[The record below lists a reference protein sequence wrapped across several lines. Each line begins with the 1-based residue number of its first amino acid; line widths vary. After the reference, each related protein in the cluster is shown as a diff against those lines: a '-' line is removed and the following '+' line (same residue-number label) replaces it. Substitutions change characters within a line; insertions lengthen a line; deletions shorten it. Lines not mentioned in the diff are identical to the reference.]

1 MFDIDTTDS
10 EGMKG
15 PFLSWTP
22 KGSAEK
28 GFAPRSWVLRDKD
41 ANGNRSEAVIPGF
54 ANGCVLDLD
63 DIKIGWEKDRPVGGP
78 ERRWSR
84 SIAKMDPRPDDSKK
98 DNGGYAWS
106 KVMAI
111 RVAIGGGKTATWSQS
126 GFAGYDAFMT
136 VMKQAKAEYPNNG
149 TLPLVQQ
156 TGVRKE
162 AMARGDTYIP
172 ELKIVKWV
180 PRPAC
185 LAKEATGFTAMD
197 TGNAEPAPVQTAQP
211 AQAAATQPAQAP
223 AANVPAEAE
232 F

>member
-1 MFDIDTTDS
+1 MKMFDIDTDN

-28 GFAPRSWVLRDKD
+28 GFTPRSWVLRDKD
-41 ANGNRSEAVIPGF
+41 ANGTKTETMVPGF

-63 DIKIGWEKDRPVGGP
+63 DIKLGWEKDRAIGGP

-98 DNGGYAWS
+98 DNGGFAWT

-126 GFAGYDAFMT
+126 GFAGLDAFMT
-136 VMKQAKAEYPNNG
+136 VMKQAKAEYPNDG

-162 AMARGDTYIP
+162 VMARGDTYIP

-180 PRPAC
+180 ARPAC
-185 LAKEATGFTAMD
+185 LAKEATGFAAMD
-197 TGNAEPAPVQTAQP
+197 TTPEQPAPVAQP
-211 AQAAATQPAQAP
+211 VQVVAPVQAP
-223 AANVPAEAE
+223 ALADDA

>member
-41 ANGNRSEAVIPGF
+41 AAGNRSETIVPGF

-63 DIKIGWEKDRPVGGP
+63 DIKLGWERDRPVGGP

-84 SIAKMDPRPDDSKK
+84 SIAKIDPRPDDSKK
-98 DNGGYAWS
+98 DSGSYAWS

-111 RVAIGGGKTATWSQS
+111 RVAIGGGKAATWSQS
-126 GFAGYDAFMT
+126 GFAGYDAFMS

-149 TLPLVQQ
+149 TLPVVQQ

-162 AMARGDTYIP
+162 VFGKGDTYVP
-172 ELKIVKWV
+172 ELKIVNWV

-185 LAKEATGFTAMD
+185 LAQQSAGFAAIDTATEA
-197 TGNAEPAPVQTAQP
+197 PAP
-211 AQAAATQPAQAP
+211 QAAAMTPPPAAP
-223 AANVPAEAE
+223 AANVPADAA